1 MLVIWWKVMGKPQAI
16 VSFLIVY
23 QIPSFVKF
31 LPGVQWKLI
40 GSHWT
45 EKMVLWYPEQS
56 PTQSLSKI
64 PFPSPDLGRIITE
77 IICQEAYVSTN
88 MTTKVRKK
96 AEIAASWIHIFISFT
111 KCSNKSSRSVVVK
124 ELCTSVIVQRCIAHT
139 NKEVFLRE
147 VSYIWHDAM
156 QNWSCIHVCHG

>member
-1 MLVIWWKVMGKPQAI
+1 MKSHGEATGNCILSDRVPDTFVCEISSWCPVEIDRLPLDREDGPLIPGAESYTVFIKNSISFTRFGEDYHRNNMPRGICIYEHDDEGKKKGWN
-16 VSFLIVY
+16 S
-23 QIPSFVKF
+23 
-31 LPGVQWKLI
+31 
-40 GSHWT
+40 
-45 EKMVLWYPEQS
+45 
-56 PTQSLSKI
+56 SLL
-64 PFPSPDLGRIITE
+64 D
-77 IICQEAYVSTN
+77 
-88 MTTKVRKK
+88 
-96 AEIAASWIHIFISFT
+96 IHIFISFT